1 MNKLVL
7 ALATAT
13 IVAGCAAHSYV
24 ASPRLATSRPSAD
37 VDALVDAFYGADP
50 PPLQQLRARA
60 DEAIARHPDDGR
72 AHEVAAY
79 AALLAGDSAAVSHHL
94 LAAAADLRADATDVY
109 LSESGYEAT
118 AGEADAWHRVVDELS
133 RRHPSASV
141 RALATFRLLQRANR
155 QGRLDQAARYAAT
168 LGFVPKWALLGA
180 LDNDQGKGF
189 LTEHPPEKAIE
200 LAAEVPGPLVP
211 LKWRTIASTDTGRVD
226 FDELVWPREFSLAYV
241 VTWVHSD
248 VERAA
253 ELRLSSSDAI
263 RAWCN
268 DGLVL
273 SEELIAGGDLDNL
286 IAPVALHPGWNK
298 ILVKS
303 ANRRGAWWLRARLT
317 DGDGQAL
324 PGLGYSAAAQAYTPS
339 PGRGD
344 TDTLAPPSAGGP
356 ENRRRF
362 LESRRRARS
371 GQDRAT
377 LAAMQPFLA
386 DAPHNLLAMY
396 FGALTFWDNDE
407 LGRTIDLLNA
417 GVAATDGAAT
427 AFLIKR
433 SRYYNGKQLYEKAL
447 TDLRAAVARGSW
459 TRAAQLELSSL
470 YAQRGWHVDR
480 CTTLDTVLAA
490 TPDLP
495 WALYQRAACADAL
508 GFDQTA
514 ARYYDRVLAIHP
526 GDRGAL
532 ERKLDLA
539 WRRLDWS
546 AAARTLGTLRRLDPD
561 VADHLLSD
569 GDLARRLGDRARARR
584 DYESAARMVPEW
596 PRPWERLANLAYESG
611 RRDEALADWK
621 AQHDRDPNNTAAA
634 QRIEFLQ
641 PTRLGAIDRFV
652 PDEAAIERALAQKPK
667 KAPGSQS
674 ALLFDHEVTEIHTDG
689 SAQSV
694 ATTVQVAF
702 TDQGR
707 DALTHRRL
715 PAGGTLKVLHAYSI
729 NDKGERQE
737 ASSIRGGEVRFR
749 NLQVG
754 SKVVLQYMSYQP
766 PGHFLPNAY
775 ASQWFFQGVN
785 EQHEESRWILLV
797 PQGRPLHVQVIGA
810 VAHDEAVKDGFT
822 IHTFSSKNMAP
833 LVQEQHMPPAWDL
846 LASVSVSTVDGWDDY
861 VRWERALLSDAFR
874 SNDKLDALVDK
885 LIADAKSP
893 REKLDR
899 LFHWATQEVRYQ
911 QDYET
916 TIAGVRPHAASAVIE
931 RGYGDCKDKAV
942 LLIEM
947 ARRAGVKL
955 RFAILRTIGAGKM
968 RRDVPDQ
975 QFNHAIVYVP
985 QQTGIDAPLFLDPT
999 SDGLDMGNLRGDDQ
1013 GATALVMDPESGR
1026 WEFVE
1031 IPYQAAELQFDR
1043 HKIHIDVKSPTEAL
1057 ATDEVVLRGMVAM
1070 AVRHFLRNEGMAKK
1084 MYESLSSMLFPGTTL
1099 RNAKVAPKEDT
1110 WEPVTLALDI
1120 DVSSAMQP
1128 EDDAWR
1134 MRLPGTFELARVMDL
1149 KTRETP
1155 LQLGPLSSTRYDVE
1169 ATLPEGYKIVH
1180 APKDY
1185 SVEHACFA
1193 LKRHAAA
1200 EARKLVVQIDY
1211 RRTCAE
1217 VSVRDY
1223 DEFRAAVQRG
1233 VQRFQDDLVFAKV
1246 EAPATRAGAANKP
1259 RGR

>member
-1 MNKLVL
+1 
-7 ALATAT
+7 
-13 IVAGCAAHSYV
+13 
-24 ASPRLATSRPSAD
+24 
-37 VDALVDAFYGADP
+37 
-50 PPLQQLRARA
+50 
-60 DEAIARHPDDGR
+60 
-72 AHEVAAY
+72 
-79 AALLAGDSAAVSHHL
+79 
-94 LAAAADLRADATDVY
+94 
-109 LSESGYEAT
+109 
-118 AGEADAWHRVVDELS
+118 
-133 RRHPSASV
+133 
-141 RALATFRLLQRANR
+141 
-155 QGRLDQAARYAAT
+155 
-168 LGFVPKWALLGA
+168 
-180 LDNDQGKGF
+180 
-189 LTEHPPEKAIE
+189 
-200 LAAEVPGPLVP
+200 
-211 LKWRTIASTDTGRVD
+211 
-226 FDELVWPREFSLAYV
+226 REFALAYV

-253 ELRLSSSDAI
+253 ELRLSSSDAV

-286 IAPVALHPGWNK
+286 IAPVTLHRGWNK

-303 ANRRGAWWLRARLT
+303 ANRRGAWWLRARFT
-317 DGDGQAL
+317 DGDGQTL
-324 PGLGYSAAAQAYTPS
+324 GGLGYAATAQAYTPS
-339 PGRGD
+339 PGRD
-344 TDTLAPPSAGGP
+344 DPSTMAPPVAGGP

-362 LESRRRARS
+362 LESRRRARA
-371 GQDRAT
+371 GQDRAALT
-377 LAAMQPFLA
+377 AIEPFVS
-386 DAPHNLLAMY
+386 DAPKNLVAMY
-396 FGALTFWDNDE
+396 FGALAFWDNDE

-427 AFLIKR
+427 AFLAKR
-433 SRYYNGKQLYEKAL
+433 ARYYNTKQVYEKAL
-447 TDLRAAVARGSW
+447 TDLRSAVARGGW
-459 TRAAQLELSSL
+459 TRAAQLELAGL
-470 YAQRGWHVDR
+470 YAQRGWHADR
-480 CTTLDTVLAA
+480 CAVLDKLLAA

-508 GFDQTA
+508 GFEHEA
-514 ARYYDRVLAIHP
+514 GRYYDRLLSIYP

-546 AAARTLGTLRRLDPD
+546 GAARTLTTLRWLDPN
-561 VADHLLSD
+561 VAEHLVTD
-569 GDLARRLGDRARARR
+569 GDLARRLGQRTRAQR
-584 DYESAARMVPEW
+584 DYETAARMAPEW

-621 AQHDRDPNNTAAA
+621 AQHERDPNNTQAA

-641 PTRLGAIDRFV
+641 PTRLGALDRFV
-652 PDEAAIERALAQKPK
+652 PDEAAIEHALARKPK

-674 ALLFDHEVTEIHTDG
+674 ALLLDHEVTEVHTDG

-715 PAGGTLKVLHAYSI
+715 PTGGTLKVLHAYSI
-729 NDKGERQE
+729 GEKGERQE

-754 SKVVLQYMSYQP
+754 SKIVLQYVHYQP
-766 PGHFLPNAY
+766 PGRFLPNAFVN
-775 ASQWFFQGVN
+775 QWFFQSVN
-785 EQHEESRWILLV
+785 EQHEESRWVLLV
-797 PQGRPLHVQVIGA
+797 PQGRPLHVQVVGG
-810 VAHDEAVKDGFT
+810 VAHDETTRDGFV
-822 IHTFSSKNMAP
+822 IHTFSTSDVPP
-833 LVQEQHMPPAWDL
+833 LVQEPHMPPPWDL
-846 LASVSVSTVDGWDDY
+846 LASVSVSTVDDWDDY

-885 LIADAKSP
+885 LIDGAKSP

-899 LFHWATQEVRYQ
+899 LLHWATQEVRYQ

-942 LLIEM
+942 LLIQM
-947 ARRAGVKL
+947 ARRAGLKL

-985 QQTGIDAPLFLDPT
+985 KQTGIDAPFFLDPT

-1013 GATALVMDPESGR
+1013 GATSLVMDPESGR

-1031 IPYQAAELQFDR
+1031 IPYQAPDLQFDR
-1043 HKIHIDVKSPTEAL
+1043 HKIRIDVKSPTEAL

-1070 AVRHFLRNEGMAKK
+1070 GVRHLLRNEGMAKK
-1084 MYESLSSMLFPGTTL
+1084 MYEALSSMLFPGTTP

-1120 DVSSAMQP
+1120 DVSSTMQP
-1128 EDDAWR
+1128 EDESWR
-1134 MRLPGTFELARVMDL
+1134 MRLPGQFELARVMDL

-1155 LQLGPLSSTRYDVE
+1155 LQLGPLSSSRYEVE
-1169 ATLPEGYKIVH
+1169 TTLPEGYKIVH

-1185 SVEHACFA
+1185 SVEHACFV
-1193 LKRHAAA
+1193 LKRHALAD
-1200 EARKLVVQIDY
+1200 ARKLSVQIDY

-1217 VSVRDY
+1217 ISVRDY
-1223 DEFRAAVQRG
+1223 GEFRAAVQRG
-1233 VQRFQDDLVFAKV
+1233 VQHFQDELVFARV
-1246 EAPATRAGAANKP
+1246 EPQRGARPMK
-1259 RGR
+1259 